1 MVALGMVHA
10 ETVRKRQMPR
20 RHRRVDGDRDDDA
33 RALGGEA
40 RVPIPTKPGDPGI
53 VTGDDV
59 RGILQ
64 MQNLKGLGPGD
75 CVALH
80 TGQGNSWSND
90 RYKSMNCSS
99 SRRRLPPRS

>member
-40 RVPIPTKPGDPGI
+40 RVPIPSKPGDP
-53 VTGDDV
+53 
-59 RGILQ
+59 
-64 MQNLKGLGPGD
+64 
-75 CVALH
+75 A
-80 TGQGNSWSND
+80 
-90 RYKSMNCSS
+90 SS
-99 SRRRLPPRS
+99 PATTCEAFSRCRI